1 MTIIHDIRNE
11 TPKRATKRN
20 VNDITTIVRHHSATT
35 QGDFW
40 SFWNNRWKGL
50 GWQTGGYAEIIL
62 RDGSVQLCYDPA
74 MVTNGASGANNY
86 SYHIC
91 LVGNGSFTAL
101 QEQVWVERAA
111 FNMARF
117 NVTVEQI
124 KGHGELPNQATACP
138 GINMNTVRNRLR
150 NNIDPG
156 NKAIGSVRVTASSLW
171 VYDKKDW
178 NARHKTVGNGEV
190 FTVVAEHQVN
200 NALMLELLSGLFITG
215 NTSFVAYTR
224 FPQQTNAKENVTAN
238 PYQGKTLRSKV
249 DGLRFYDAPRWDQ
262 PSGTFNQGQGFP
274 RIIRKLKVGNGEQF
288 EVENSKGR
296 RVFVTAHE
304 KYVYL
309 D

>member
-1 MTIIHDIRNE
+1 MTNILDIRSQ

-20 VNDITTIVRHHSATT
+20 VSAITTIVRHHSATA

-62 RDGSVQLCYDPA
+62 RDGSVQLCYDPD
-74 MVTNGASGANNY
+74 MVTNGAANANGY

-91 LVGNGSFTAL
+91 LVGNGSFTAT
-101 QEQVWVERAA
+101 QERVWEERAA

-117 NVTVEQI
+117 NVAVNQV
-124 KGHGELPNQATACP
+124 KGHGELPGQSTACP
-138 GINMNTVRNRLR
+138 GLNMNAVRERLR
-150 NNIDPG
+150 NSNATPSPSTG
-156 NKAIGSVRVTASSLW
+156 ASGTVRVITSALW

-178 NARHKTVGNGEV
+178 NARHKTVSHGEL

-200 NALMLELLSGLFITG
+200 NALMLELKSGLFITG
-215 NTSFVAYTR
+215 NNKYVDYTR
-224 FPQQTNAKENVTAN
+224 QSVAPSN
-238 PYQGKTLRSKV
+238 PYAGKWLRSKV
-249 DGLRFYDAPRWDQ
+249 DNLRFYDGPRWDR
-262 PSGTFNQGQGFP
+262 PTGTFNRGHGFP
-274 RIIRKLKVGNGEQF
+274 KVIRKLKVGNGEQF
-288 EVENSKGR
+288 EVENSNGN
-296 RVFVTAHE
+296 RVFVTASE